1 MPKTTNKYKW
11 SQSNENREINRNMI
25 DGLIGMKEC
34 TLLTN
39 KKFKCEELKGYS
51 LIKGKE
57 SFCHNPAFVNCPA
70 YNQYL
75 NYEVKRNRRNIRGE
89 SPNKNLNN

>member
-1 MPKTTNKYKW
+1 MANTVKKHKW

-25 DGLIGMKEC
+25 DSLIEKKEC

-57 SFCHNPAFVNCPA
+57 SFCHNPAFINCPA

-75 NYEVKRNRRNIRGE
+75 NYEVKKNRRNIGSKKQSE
-89 SPNKNLNN
+89 EI